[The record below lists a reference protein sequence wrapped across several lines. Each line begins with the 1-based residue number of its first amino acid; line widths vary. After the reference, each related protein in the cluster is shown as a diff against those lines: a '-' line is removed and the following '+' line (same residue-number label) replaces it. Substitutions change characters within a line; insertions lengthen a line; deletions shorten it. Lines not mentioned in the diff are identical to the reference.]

1 MESFLWCAVG
11 AWLVAAA
18 AGVDFMLLFCS
29 PALGFDL
36 DQSEDWSGMATTVRV
51 ITTNTAPDQDIKDI
65 KGAVLL

>member
-1 MESFLWCAVG
+1 MGV
-11 AWLVAAA
+11 WLVASAGG
-18 AGVDFMLLFCS
+18 GVDLILLFCS

-51 ITTNTAPDQDIKDI
+51 ITTNTAPDHDIKDI

>member
-1 MESFLWCAVG
+1 MGVW
-11 AWLVAAA
+11 WVAAA
-18 AGVDFMLLFCS
+18 AGGGSVDFMLLFCS

-51 ITTNTAPDQDIKDI
+51 ITTNSAPDHDIKDI

>member
-1 MESFLWCAVG
+1 MG

-18 AGVDFMLLFCS
+18 GGGVDFMLLFCS

-36 DQSEDWSGMATTVRV
+36 DQSEAWSGMATTVRV
-51 ITTNTAPDQDIKDI
+51 ITTNTAPVQDIKDI